1 MKNPE
6 DIMTVES
13 MIRTEKAF
21 WKDIRSIH
29 GPRRVFAQGGS
40 HGPRLLT
47 HVARDRPPGTL
58 ALQGVAG
65 GRAGGL
71 AVDWAGRAVGEF
83 GWDVRVMWWWSLW
96 VELSTF
102 CHYYCC
108 LINCIV
114 FYCIVVII
122 IIFVMLFLPSSS
134 SRPHSFVYDNHLY
147 NSLP

>member
-65 GRAGGL
+65 GRAGGR
-71 AVDWAGRAVGEF
+71 AGGGLGGSGGWGIWVGCAGDVVVKF
-83 GWDVRVMWWWSLW
+83 MGWVVNILSL
-96 VELSTF
+96 L
-102 CHYYCC
+102 
-108 LINCIV
+108 L
-114 FYCIVVII
+114 
-122 IIFVMLFLPSSS
+122 LF
-134 SRPHSFVYDNHLY
+134 D
-147 NSLP
+147 